1 MLDSRSGG
9 LNLRP
14 GRGQR
19 AVFLGKTL
27 DLKCL
32 YPAGF
37 MNEYPAVDQHPKE
50 AGILGGREKEGLK
63 ILLVA

>member
-1 MLDSRSGG
+1 M
-9 LNLRP
+9 RP

-37 MNEYPAVDQHPKE
+37 MIEYPAIDQHTKE
-50 AGILGGREKEGLK
+50 AAILGRREKEGLK

>member
-1 MLDSRSGG
+1 M
-9 LNLRP
+9 RP

-37 MNEYPAVDQHPKE
+37 MNGYPAIDQHPKE
-50 AGILGGREKEGLK
+50 AAILGGREEERLK
-63 ILLVA
+63 ILLV